1 MYNNIKKD
9 VIKYGLNKT
18 IEECMLNI
26 DLLLSIYNRRLI
38 GYIKK
43 GNKHLIELTGG
54 LIVAYEFNNKIQE
67 EIAKRLDEFSNSE
80 LILLLTNN
88 KVNDSDRL
96 SKMLAP
102 SFQMLTA
109 KQQAEITAASQEKQ
123 AAIQATGTVAASASQ
138 SSSVKDMSDNA
149 STELLKGMSQ
159 LSNLLSAITVS
170 VKEKTN

>member
-54 LIVAYEFNNKIQE
+54 LIVAYESDT
-67 EIAKRLDEFSNSE
+67 RLCF
-80 LILLLTNN
+80 L
-88 KVNDSDRL
+88 
-96 SKMLAP
+96 
-102 SFQMLTA
+102 
-109 KQQAEITAASQEKQ
+109 
-123 AAIQATGTVAASASQ
+123 
-138 SSSVKDMSDNA
+138 
-149 STELLKGMSQ
+149 
-159 LSNLLSAITVS
+159 
-170 VKEKTN
+170 